1 MLTKAEKRQLLETW
15 GDWCRGYVY
24 HVKEGNTKEAE
35 YFKGGM
41 HCLAQSLKVFNKDFN
56 DSVLCAVFREKIEE
70 EDAEGIVRPVIFWS

>member
-1 MLTKAEKRQLLETW
+1 MLTKAEKRQLLENW

-24 HVKEGNTKEAE
+24 HLKNHHTNAMQ

-41 HCLAQSLKVFNKDFN
+41 HSLAQSLKVFDKDIN

-70 EDAEGIVRPVIFWS
+70 EDAEDIVRPAIFWS